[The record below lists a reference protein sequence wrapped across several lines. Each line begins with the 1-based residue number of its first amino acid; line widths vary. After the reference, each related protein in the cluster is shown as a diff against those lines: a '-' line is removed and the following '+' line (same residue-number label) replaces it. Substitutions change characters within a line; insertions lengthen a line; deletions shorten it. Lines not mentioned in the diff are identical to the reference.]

1 MSLVLP
7 LLVTVGGAIP
17 KSKNGVTYQVIQMN
31 VTVSLNTACTLY
43 GSCSKVPEAATISN
57 NAQGF
62 LQFQADSSLEKA
74 LVDMRFD
81 FLSTPPEGRTYL
93 DFPAMT
99 CDTQP
104 ENNDLWGYTD
114 VTKCQCKTCTESCT
128 SDGIKVVFPGFFHG
142 FEYKLVAIAYG
153 VIIAAIIIIYAIST
167 IIARRQKKNKSSNGS
182 SVKEELQYIA
192 PRKDSD

>member
-1 MSLVLP
+1 
-7 LLVTVGGAIP
+7 
-17 KSKNGVTYQVIQMN
+17 MN
-31 VTVSLNTACTLY
+31 VTVSQNTACTLY

-81 FLSTPPEGRTYL
+81 FLSTPPEGRSFL
-93 DFPAMT
+93 EFPAMT

-104 ENNDLWGYTD
+104 DNNELWGYTD
-114 VTKCQCKTCTESCT
+114 VTKCQCKVCSESCT

-153 VIIAAIIIIYAIST
+153 AIIAAIILIYVLT
-167 IIARRQKKNKSSNGS
+167 TLVTRCHKKSQYSKGS
-182 SVKEELQYIA
+182 SVKEELEYIA
-192 PRKDSD
+192 PRKESD